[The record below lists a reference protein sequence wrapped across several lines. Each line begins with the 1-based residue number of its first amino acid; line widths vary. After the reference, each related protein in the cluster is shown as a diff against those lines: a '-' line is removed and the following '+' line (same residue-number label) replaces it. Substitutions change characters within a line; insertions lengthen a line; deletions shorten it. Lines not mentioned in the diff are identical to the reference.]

1 MILVKLLSFSIQSKP
16 SRGKGIE
23 WSWVRAQ
30 RGASYRESWRGAGFT
45 CAPKLY
51 IRLSHYGTYVCK
63 IGFSKIYS
71 EKHVSL
77 ATWFSDQN
85 SFLMKIIAK
94 SAFFKTIC
102 QFFATTYFFVVPIT
116 GPSMYLSFYD
126 DVQVPGV
133 YQAPGPGP
141 QPDLQ
146 LGHWAGVRWELLQLP
161 GGQHWPL
168 WHPRA

>member
-1 MILVKLLSFSIQSKP
+1 MAEQFKKHKNILKAVIFLQK
-16 SRGKGIE
+16 
-23 WSWVRAQ
+23 
-30 RGASYRESWRGAGFT
+30 
-45 CAPKLY
+45 
-51 IRLSHYGTYVCK
+51 
-63 IGFSKIYS
+63 
-71 EKHVSL
+71 
-77 ATWFSDQN
+77 

-94 SAFFKTIC
+94 SAFLKTIC

-146 LGHWAGVRWELLQLP
+146 LGH
-161 GGQHWPL
+161 
-168 WHPRA
+168 